1 MSKNITKT
9 VIQPYAPT
17 DKGVL
22 WFDGRALRIFNDGA
36 WEILGAKGGNGTEGE
51 GESGLP
57 FEYIELDFYS
67 PKENLNVL
75 SKLEL
80 NSFYPCIL
88 KKGDIIFVGSLGQ
101 GIFTYADKGIICFE
115 VDYNTGDVA
124 PRQDMAKFS
133 KYIPQQAYLITGASS
148 DSQEAAINLEQLQ
161 QVSVMTG
168 STFSIRTDFGVGVAT
183 FNNGAGGEAVIEN
196 AYGHK
201 IFYTIG
207 TDGSFTK
214 LKETGYEYTDH
225 GLIDSDFE
233 IPYDNSAPFV
243 EYAGEFEF
251 GDTVYNVTFPSYV
264 KLPTTAITEYQPNH
278 TYQYSILNNKCVIV
292 EFAN

>member
-1 MSKNITKT
+1 MNKQRLYEIFSSVQMNAK
-9 VIQPYAPT
+9 
-17 DKGVL
+17 DKH
-22 WFDGRALRIFNDGA
+22 ALINA
-36 WEILGAKGGNGTEGE
+36 ISKGGNGGGGE
-51 GESGLP
+51 NGLP
-57 FEYIELDFYS
+57 FEYIELDMS
-67 PKENLNVL
+67 NASANIEVL
-75 SKLEL
+75 KNLEL
-80 NSFYPCIL
+80 GYSCPAIVYVNN
-88 KKGDIIFVGSLGQ
+88 K
-101 GIFTYADKGIICFE
+101 T
-115 VDYNTGDVA
+115 
-124 PRQDMAKFS
+124 S
-133 KYIPQQAYLITGASS
+133 KYVGELYAGKFISFSTGRFISILDVNYESGEITEDKFISVLNISQEAYLIPGATNGSE
-148 DSQEAAINLEQLQ
+148 EAALNLERLQ
-161 QVSVMTG
+161 MISALLG
-168 STFSIRTDFGVGVAT
+168 STFNIRTDFGVGVAT
-183 FNNGAGGEAVIEN
+183 FNNGTGGEAIIEN

-214 LKETGYEYTDH
+214 VKETGYEYTDH

-264 KLPTTAITEYQPNH
+264 KLPTTAITEYQANH